1 MDLRE
6 SLSKPVSEYASTD
19 FVKVSFDDPVVK
31 AATAMCG
38 AGATE
43 AVVMEQERLVGI
55 LTERDIVCKVV
66 ASGLDPSTTKVG
78 AIMSAPVETVEDSTS
93 VGEAI
98 ARMSGLGI
106 RRLAVTRKSRFIGL
120 VTQMSLAS
128 GKLEGRVSL
137 PELAKPG
144 SLRCPYCGEIEKNS
158 GDLSKHIDRVHL
170 GSGLLE
176 GDLTKW

>member
-1 MDLRE
+1 MNLRE
-6 SLSKPVSEYASTD
+6 SLGGPVSGYTSAD
-19 FVKVSFDDPVVK
+19 FVRVSFDDPVVK
-31 AATAMCG
+31 AATAMRR

-43 AVVMEQERLVGI
+43 AVVMEDRRLVGI
-55 LTERDIVCKVV
+55 LTERDILYKVV
-66 ASGLDPSTTKVG
+66 AAGLDASVTKAG

-98 ARMSGLGI
+98 ARMSRLGI

-120 VTQMSLAS
+120 VTQMSLVS
-128 GKLEGRVSL
+128 GKLDERVSL

-144 SLRCPYCGEIEKNS
+144 SLKCPYCGEFEKDS

-170 GSGLLE
+170 GLGLLE
-176 GDLTKW
+176 GNLTRW